1 MLCWYRCLFLRQVL
15 VILSQLEGN
24 AGFSITHRL
33 AHRKAN
39 QASLNDW
46 MSSKGTHSP
55 PLSAEVSGLHGP
67 RPLWH
72 MSTKS
77 HPIMAGTAQVQWE
90 HFRDWRTPGKRELHL
105 KSTQDLYPVYTGT
118 LPHPSVLSLVC
129 FLSFFF
135 FFASRATWGES
146 FMDWS
151 CFLLLHLGKAA
162 YSFFLQYVIHL
173 HIQSYYIRQ
182 FGERLVYKMQQTIEE
197 RTFQHLAA
205 VRAME
210 MDCCELLHLLLRSS
224 YFGQEL
230 EADDITRSSL

>member
-135 FFASRATWGES
+135 CFKGHMRWKLYGLILLSLTTFRQSSVFIFFTICHSPAHTV
-146 FMDWS
+146 
-151 CFLLLHLGKAA
+151 LL
-162 YSFFLQYVIHL
+162 
-173 HIQSYYIRQ
+173 
-182 FGERLVYKMQQTIEE
+182 YK
-197 RTFQHLAA
+197 A
-205 VRAME
+205 VRRE
-210 MDCCELLHLLLRSS
+210 VSV
-224 YFGQEL
+224 
-230 EADDITRSSL
+230 